1 MRNSETIAR
10 IGGDEFVVLQT
21 GISAR
26 EDAARLVRRIIKS
39 VGELYRIGE
48 DEVVVGV
55 SVGIDIA
62 GRDLRSV
69 VGLLKNADVALYTA
83 QIQRRSTFRFLC
95 RKWICM

>member
-1 MRNSETIAR
+1 M
-10 IGGDEFVVLQT
+10 
-21 GISAR
+21 
-26 EDAARLVRRIIKS
+26 
-39 VGELYRIGE
+39 GELYRIGE

-83 QIQRRSTFRFLC
+83 QNSAPQHISVFCAGNGSACELAPKQISAAMSISQRC
-95 RKWICM
+95 GVNN